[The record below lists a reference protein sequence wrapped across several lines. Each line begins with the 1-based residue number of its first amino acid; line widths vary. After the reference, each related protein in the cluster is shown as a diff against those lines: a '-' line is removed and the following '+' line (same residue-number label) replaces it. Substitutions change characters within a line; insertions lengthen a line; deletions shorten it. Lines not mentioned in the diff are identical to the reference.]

1 MSDNTV
7 SAMKLSDIKMSLLN
21 PVILSSTV
29 IIIIS
34 VVTLMA
40 YIFGQWR
47 VISFGPDYIPMAP
60 LTALLFFL
68 FSIVL
73 ILQFSSLSQQ
83 TKFRVSIIGLSI
95 IFGVSAVSL
104 SHGVFL
110 FVPDI
115 NAILFH
121 NSEMVAGFP
130 VAKTSPVTAEIFIL
144 TSISLL
150 TGLSRHRYIL
160 DISAVLAFFIAITGL
175 VISIGYLYDTPLF
188 YGGTEVPVAFATGVA
203 FLFGGFALFY
213 SRKEDT
219 IFEKIFFGASIQSLL
234 LRTFLPVIL
243 LFVLIEGLV
252 FSILLTHSSINPVF
266 LSGIVALG
274 STGVIAVIITLL
286 SRQIG
291 QIIEH
296 AENERDKSILDLSK
310 VNSELSKAYS
320 DLQKNEEKLR
330 ILADYTYDMEIWEDP
345 QGNYV
350 YIGPSSIW
358 LTGYSAEEF
367 YQKKELFSEIVH
379 PEDRELWNGHSHK
392 KYTSSSRL
400 SIYIRIIHRNGST
413 KWIHHICQP
422 IILPTGENLGRRSSN
437 RDVTHEKIAEIALK
451 ERNAQYNLITENS
464 ADVIWIYSLVEQRL
478 SFVSPSVFKMRGFT
492 DKEVLN
498 QSFEEMLTKES
509 NDFVTST
516 LPLRLS
522 QFKAG
527 EESARVWVT
536 EIFQLR
542 KDGSTVPTEA
552 VTTLVA
558 DDHGNAVEIIGVSR
572 DITER
577 KEAEAK
583 LHSALSQIDKNLE
596 TLAALNDQIRNPLTI
611 MQFIAEEVGDKN
623 GKILQEQI
631 ILIDQLI
638 DQLDKGYLY
647 SEKVRIF
654 LTKHG
659 HNVNAPEENES
670 ARLHY
675 KS

>member
-1 MSDNTV
+1 MSEIN
-7 SAMKLSDIKMSLLN
+7 LSDMRTSLLN
-21 PVILSSTV
+21 PVILSSIV

-34 VVTLMA
+34 VVTLIA
-40 YIFGQWR
+40 YIFGRWK
-47 VISFGPDYIPMAP
+47 VISFGPDYVPMAP

-73 ILQFSSLSQQ
+73 ILQFSSLSKQ
-83 TKFRVSIIGLSI
+83 TKFWASITGLSI
-95 IFGVSAVSL
+95 IFGVSVISL
-104 SHGVFL
+104 SHGVF
-110 FVPDI
+110 FFIPDI
-115 NAILFH
+115 NEILFH
-121 NSEMVAGFP
+121 NTDMVAGFP
-130 VAKTSPVTAEIFIL
+130 VAKTSPVTAIIFIL

-150 TGLSRHRYIL
+150 TGLSSHRFIL
-160 DISAVLAFFIAITGL
+160 DISAVLAIPIAITGL
-175 VISIGYLYDTPLF
+175 IISFGYLYNTPFF
-188 YGGTEVPVAFATGVA
+188 YGGTEVPVAFATGLA

-219 IFEKIFFGASIQSLL
+219 IFAEIFFGASIQSLL

-274 STGVIAVIITLL
+274 STGVVTVIITLL

-291 QIIEH
+291 RIIEH
-296 AENERDKSILDLSK
+296 AEKERDKSVLDLSN
-310 VNSELSKAYS
+310 VNCELTKAYS
-320 DLQKNEEKLR
+320 DLKKNEEKLR
-330 ILADYTYDMEIWEDP
+330 ILADYTYDLEIWEDP

-367 YQKKELFSEIVH
+367 YQKKDFFSEIVH
-379 PEDRELWNGHSHK
+379 PEDRELWKEHLDN
-392 KYTSSSRL
+392 KYKSSSRL
-400 SIYIRIIHRNGST
+400 SIYVRIIHRNGST

-422 IILPTGENLGRRSSN
+422 IILSTGENLGWRSSN
-437 RDVTHEKIAEIALK
+437 RDVTHEKIAEIALN
-451 ERNAQYNLITENS
+451 ERDAQYKLISENS
-464 ADVIWIYSLVEQRL
+464 ADVIWIYSLAEQRL
-478 SFVSPSVFKMRGFT
+478 RFVSPSVFKMRGFT
-492 DKEVLN
+492 DKEVIN
-498 QSFEEMLTKES
+498 QSFEEMLTEES
-509 NDFVTST
+509 YDFVNTT

-522 QFKAG
+522 QFKSG
-527 EESARVWVT
+527 DESARVWVT
-536 EIFQLR
+536 EIFQR
-542 KDGSTVPTEA
+542 CKDGSTVPTEA

-558 DDHGNAVEIIGVSR
+558 DDYGNAVEIIGVSR

-583 LHSALSQIDKNLE
+583 LNSALNQIDKNLE
-596 TLAALNDQIRNPLTI
+596 TLAALNDQIRNPLTV

-623 GKILQEQI
+623 GKILQDQI
-631 ILIDQLI
+631 IHIDKLI

-654 LTKHG
+654 LTKHAN
-659 HNVNAPEENES
+659 NVYNSNKEDES
-670 ARLHY
+670 LVLQY